1 MLRDT
6 SLVLDKELKLD
17 NTELNNTVTT
27 SNSHVLKGRRIIGI
41 AGGKTTIN
49 EKRNQI
55 TNDTSTTT
63 HLANESKKTTAGN
76 GAGKVL
82 E

>member
-27 SNSHVLKGRRIIGI
+27 SNSHVLIGRRIIDI
-41 AGGKTTIN
+41 ACGKTTIN

-55 TNDTSTTT
+55 TNDSTTT